1 MLLGYLAIFF
11 LLVFLVALG
20 LTAFFLTQRERAVHS
35 RRPSATAAARPDLP
49 HPRPPGAARS
59 PLPLTDFERLVL
71 REIYGMSNEEILF
84 SEALLK
90 HRDREGRVYVT
101 SENRPDG
108 FFQC

>member
-1 MLLGYLAIFF
+1 MLLGYLAMFF
-11 LLVFLVALG
+11 LLVFLVGLG
-20 LTAFFLTQRERAVHS
+20 LTALFLSWRERALRS
-35 RRPSATAAARPDLP
+35 RRPKATAARPDLP

-59 PLPLTDFERLVL
+59 PHPLTEFERSVL
-71 REIYGMSNEEILF
+71 REIYGMSDEEIRF

>member
-1 MLLGYLAIFF
+1 MLLGYLAMFF

-20 LTAFFLTQRERAVHS
+20 LTALFLSWRQRAVCS
-35 RRPSATAAARPDLP
+35 RRPNATAAARPDLP

-59 PLPLTDFERLVL
+59 PHPLTEFERSVL
-71 REIYGMSNEEILF
+71 REIYGMSDEEIRF

-90 HRDREGRVYVT
+90 HRAREGRVYVT
-101 SENRPDG
+101 SENRADG